1 MGQIHRQKLL
11 LLLLLLKTL
20 LDLIKRLLRAEMWL
34 VVEAL
39 DGIFRGLTCCLL
51 SDLVAQELTVDP
63 ILLLL
68 VLVLD
73 KLYAV
78 HMVDS

>member
-1 MGQIHRQKLL
+1 MGQVHLQKLL

-20 LDLIKRLLRAEMWL
+20 LDLIEGLLRSEMWL

-39 DGIFRGLTCCLL
+39 DRIFRILTCCLL
-51 SDLVAQELTVDP
+51 RDLVAQEFTVDP

-68 VLVLD
+68 VLTLY

-78 HMVDS
+78 HVVDC